1 MPSAAANVEVLKQ
14 VYERWHDTKA
24 GSADEFFEILDDHI
38 LWGSIPRGK
47 APMEFAKQYNSKT
60 ALRAYFDTL
69 TSEWS
74 MIHYTMDQYIADG
87 DMVVAR
93 GSCSWTNKKTG
104 KTVETPKVDVWRFKG
119 GKAVEFYEYFDT
131 AAAMAAAT

>member
-1 MPSAAANVEVLKQ
+1 
-14 VYERWHDTKA
+14 
-24 GSADEFFEILDDHI
+24 
-38 LWGSIPRGK
+38 
-47 APMEFAKQYNSKT
+47 MEFATQYNSKA
-60 ALRAYFDTL
+60 ALRAYFDSL
-69 TSEWS
+69 TAEWS
-74 MIHYTMDQYIADG
+74 MIHYTIDQYIADG

-131 AAAMAAAT
+131 AAAMAAAM